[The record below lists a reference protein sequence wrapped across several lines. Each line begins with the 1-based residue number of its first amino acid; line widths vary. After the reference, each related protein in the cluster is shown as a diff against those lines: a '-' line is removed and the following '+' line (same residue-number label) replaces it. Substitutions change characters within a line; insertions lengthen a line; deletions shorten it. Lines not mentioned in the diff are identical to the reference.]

1 MSQGSGI
8 LFANLPVTF
17 MQVLFAARVISD
29 VTGRLLP
36 MLGPLSSKQGLL
48 SLAAAKAIMTP
59 IFFIYI
65 SSEFSHYSDWAA
77 VVYITLFWLLS
88 GYVNN
93 CAYVMASR
101 WAPHATAAKAGG
113 LMALVFQTS
122 SLLALLL
129 AFWIEHSQFSKD

>member
-1 MSQGSGI
+1 
-8 LFANLPVTF
+8 

-36 MLGPLSSKQGLL
+36 RLSQFSSKPGLL

-65 SSEFSHYSDWAA
+65 SSEYSQYNDWAA
-77 VVYITLFWLLS
+77 VLYITLFWLLS

-93 CAYVMASR
+93 CAYVMASQ
-101 WAPHATAAKAGG
+101 WAPSAAAARAGG

-129 AFWIEHSQFSKD
+129 AFWIEHSRFAAA

>member
-1 MSQGSGI
+1 M
-8 LFANLPVTF
+8 
-17 MQVLFAARVISD
+17 LFAARVISD
-29 VTGRLLP
+29 VAGRLLP
-36 MLGPLSSKQGLL
+36 RLGHLSSKQGLL
-48 SLAAAKAIMTP
+48 SLAAAKAIITP

-77 VVYITLFWLLS
+77 VLYITLFWLLS

-93 CAYVMASR
+93 CAYVMASQ

-122 SLLALLL
+122 SFAALLL
-129 AFWIEHSQFSKD
+129 AFWIEHSHFHQD

>member
-1 MSQGSGI
+1 MTC
-8 LFANLPVTF
+8 A
-17 MQVLFAARVISD
+17 QVLFAARVISD

-36 MLGPLSSKQGLL
+36 RLGPLSSKQGLL

-65 SSEFSHYSDWAA
+65 GSEFSHYSDWAA
-77 VVYITLFWLLS
+77 VLYITLFWLLS

-93 CAYVMASR
+93 CAYVMASC
-101 WAPHATAAKAGG
+101 WAPSHATAAKAGG

-122 SLLALLL
+122 SLIALLL
-129 AFWIEHSQFSKD
+129 AFWIEHRYFVL